1 MSMRKYKIK
10 PSPSLYKLAKLKMK
24 LKKKK
29 PVFIRMNS
37 WIKNSLSFSWRKPKG
52 IDNKIRLEKK
62 GFPLKVKCGYRSPKK
77 IRGLHPSGFRE
88 IIVYRVEEIENIDSS
103 QYAIKIASTV
113 GKRKKYL
120 IYERAKELGIKVLNP
135 PEIV

>member
-1 MSMRKYKIK
+1 MLTKEYKVK
-10 PSPSLYKLAKLKMK
+10 PSPSLHRLAKLKMK
-24 LKKKK
+24 IKKKK
-29 PVFIRMNS
+29 PIFIRMNS
-37 WIKNSLSFSWRKPKG
+37 WIKRSLSFSWRKPKG

-77 IRGLHPSGFRE
+77 IRGLHPSGFKE
-88 IIVYRVEEIENIDSS
+88 IIVYRVEELENINSS

-113 GKRKKYL
+113 GRRKKYL
-120 IYERAKELGIKVLNP
+120 IYKRAKELGIKVLNP